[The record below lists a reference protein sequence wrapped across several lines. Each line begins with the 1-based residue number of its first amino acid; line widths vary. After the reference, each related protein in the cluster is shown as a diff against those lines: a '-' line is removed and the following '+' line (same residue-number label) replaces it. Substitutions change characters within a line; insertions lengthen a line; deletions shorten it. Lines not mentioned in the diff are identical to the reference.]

1 MAAPCLLVLTLRGRS
16 VFPSLR
22 LILQI
27 FTAGLLLQLAGN
39 LGSQWA
45 MGVVGLAVNIP
56 AFFGVTVIGAAILA
70 RVCLAEPIP
79 TRSVAAMLVLLGA
92 LILLGIGAEKASQV
106 SNTSEAASVTLT
118 CLVLAVVA
126 SGVAGGTSAVL
137 GVALRDALNKRV
149 LPMTITFLVP
159 FSGAITLG
167 PTLLTRFGATTLA
180 NTPMEQWWLMFGAGA
195 FNFIGFLSFVTG
207 LQRTTVR
214 LRQRGQRFPGSNR
227 LGRWHASFPRTT
239 ECLADPWNLSHNR
252 RHFRV

>member
-1 MAAPCLLVLTLRGRS
+1 M
-16 VFPSLR
+16 
-22 LILQI
+22 
-27 FTAGLLLQLAGN
+27 
-39 LGSQWA
+39 
-45 MGVVGLAVNIP
+45 
-56 AFFGVTVIGAAILA
+56 
-70 RVCLAEPIP
+70 
-79 TRSVAAMLVLLGA
+79 
-92 LILLGIGAEKASQV
+92 GIGAEKASQV

-207 LQRTTVR
+207 LQRTTVAYANVVSASQVAIASVAGM
-214 LRQRGQRFPGSNR
+214 LLFHELPNAWLI
-227 LGRWHASFPRTT
+227 LGI
-239 ECLADPWNLSHNR
+239 CLTIVGILGFDRPDDGNKP
-252 RHFRV
+252 